1 MDGYFAVMGELD
13 GISRQIG
20 EYLAQPARITLQ

>member
-1 MDGYFAVMGELD
+1 MDGYFAVVGELD

-20 EYLAQPARITLQ
+20 EYQPARITLQ